1 MKRIHNLILRV
12 QILKDAKGQ
21 DLIEYALMAGIND
34 SPAAALELAQRLQPL
49 LCHVNVIPLNP
60 IPDSPYQPTSDAD
73 TQAFVEILREHGV
86 PATVRL
92 RRGIEINAGCGQLRR
107 AVQN

>member
-1 MKRIHNLILRV
+1 V
-12 QILKDAKGQ
+12 TF
-21 DLIEYALMAGIND
+21 EYALMRGIND
-34 SPAAALELAQRLQPL
+34 SPAIAQELAGKLRDL
-49 LCHVNVIPLNP
+49 LCHINVIPLNP

-73 TQAFVEILREHGV
+73 TERFVEILRKAGV

-107 AVQN
+107 AALQRQ

>member
-1 MKRIHNLILRV
+1 
-12 QILKDAKGQ
+12 
-21 DLIEYALMAGIND
+21 
-34 SPAAALELAQRLQPL
+34 
-49 LCHVNVIPLNP
+49 
-60 IPDSPYQPTSDAD
+60 
-73 TQAFVEILREHGV
+73 LREHGV